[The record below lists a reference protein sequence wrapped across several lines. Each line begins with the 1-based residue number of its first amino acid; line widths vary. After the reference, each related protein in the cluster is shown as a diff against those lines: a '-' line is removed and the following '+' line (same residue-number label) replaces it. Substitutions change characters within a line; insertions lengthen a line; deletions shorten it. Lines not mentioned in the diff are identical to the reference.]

1 MEQNQPQSQKK
12 TPPAASARSAVVE
25 ATIGAAMGSTIGL
38 ITSLFNKKM
47 PRGKQVLMG
56 ALAGAAFG
64 TVQSMFASPAQ
75 NQTQPPAEPPMD
87 TPPPVPTLAGELQ
100 LGKVPK
106 ILDLL
111 VERNQLTRA
120 QQNTV
125 LTEIKSGRVGF
136 AGELAVAN
144 GFITDNQLEHALA
157 DQAVLKAEAAIVD
170 IQALSAMTEK
180 GSGAIA
186 ASPELKANWGSNGV
200 NPSNPNTSC
209 TYGASAA
216 ANNAQNLVMMA
227 FSDVSHNPALIA
239 QMHEGVIA
247 AANLTRGIAQ
257 GDSAVV
263 PLSKMGTQWRETMN
277 KALHAAAAANP
288 QLMVDGQGNPVDIN
302 SFITARDA
310 EIATAVQQAL
320 ATGKGCQQT
329 LGRA

>member
-1 MEQNQPQSQKK
+1 MAQNQPQSKPQ
-12 TPPAASARSAVVE
+12 TPPVVPARSTMVE
-25 ATIGAAMGSTIGL
+25 AAIGGAMGSAIGL

-47 PRGKQVLMG
+47 PRGKQVVIG
-56 ALAGAAFG
+56 ALAGAALG
-64 TVQSMFASPAQ
+64 VAQNMFASPPQAQ
-75 NQTQPPAEPPMD
+75 TPVEPPMGA
-87 TPPPVPTLAGELQ
+87 PPPAPTLAGELH

-125 LTEIKSGRVGF
+125 LAEMKSGRVGF

-144 GFITDNQLEHALA
+144 GFITDNQLEHGLA
-157 DQAVLKAEAAIVD
+157 DQAVLKAEAAVSD
-170 IQALSAMTEK
+170 IQAIVAITEK

-186 ASPELKANWGSNGV
+186 ALPELKANWGNNGV

-209 TYGASAA
+209 TYGAAAA

-239 QMHEGVIA
+239 QMRDGVIA
-247 AANLTRGIAQ
+247 AANLTRGIVL

-263 PLSKMGTQWRETMN
+263 PLSKMATQWRDTMN
-277 KALHAAAAANP
+277 NALRAAASANP
-288 QLMVDGQGNPVDIN
+288 QLMMDDQGKPVDIN
-302 SFITARDA
+302 TFITARDA